1 MATNLETKNTIE
13 RDETKEELAGLKNEV
28 EKKNPI
34 DKRVYLEVDSAF
46 KKFTEQT
53 DARKV
58 RLEKT
63 NDWKLRLITHWETC
77 EFDLKSDSFSFIKWG
92 KAIAI
97 ENMEFMSYRFKSPY
111 ERVLLQAFGKMDM
124 INKAISISKK
134 HPHNRKFYFEEWNI
148 IQRNN
153 PFWGEDVILKVD
165 WETVAYIWE
174 LRKAGFKLSNAHY
187 TRDLRIYREWWDDLL
202 ETLNEIVA

>member
-1 MATNLETKNTIE
+1 MANLETKNTIE

-63 NDWKLRLITHWETC
+63 ND
-77 EFDLKSDSFSFIKWG
+77 
-92 KAIAI
+92 
-97 ENMEFMSYRFKSPY
+97 
-111 ERVLLQAFGKMDM
+111 
-124 INKAISISKK
+124 
-134 HPHNRKFYFEEWNI
+134 
-148 IQRNN
+148 
-153 PFWGEDVILKVD
+153 
-165 WETVAYIWE
+165 
-174 LRKAGFKLSNAHY
+174 
-187 TRDLRIYREWWDDLL
+187 
-202 ETLNEIVA
+202 